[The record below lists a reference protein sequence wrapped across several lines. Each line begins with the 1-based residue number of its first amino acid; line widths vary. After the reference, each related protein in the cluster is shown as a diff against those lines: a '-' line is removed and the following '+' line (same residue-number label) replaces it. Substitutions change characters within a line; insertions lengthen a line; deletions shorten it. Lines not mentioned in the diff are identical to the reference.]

1 MRQAETRLPPG
12 DWWQGK
18 ASQAVLAAL
27 DGQARFVGGA
37 VRDAL
42 LGLAVSDVDLAT
54 PLPPETV
61 IARAIAAGLKAF
73 PTGIEHGTI
82 TLVNGGKPFEITTLR
97 RDIVTNGRHAI
108 VAFTEEWQ
116 EDAARRDFT
125 MNALYA
131 DGQGRVY
138 DPVGGLAD
146 LETGYLRF
154 IGDARQRIAED
165 YLRILRYFRFQA
177 RYGRVPPSADLLAL
191 LAESAP
197 GLAQLSAERVWAE
210 LKKLLNCAN
219 PIASL
224 AAMQAT
230 GILPQVLPG
239 VRAEGVS
246 ILSGLPSAAGW
257 AARLLALL
265 PDGADLP
272 ALAARLRW
280 PKNEL
285 QFILICQQVA
295 ETQLSHPYALLRRWG
310 PEPLRAGLD
319 VRAARGNPD
328 RLPWRVMLDTPV
340 PNFPIG
346 GADVGALGVAPGP
359 EMGHLLTVIQTWWED
374 GGYTATRAETLA
386 YLQSLVP
393 PQ

>member
-1 MRQAETRLPPG
+1 MRPEERVLPPG

-61 IARAIAAGLKAF
+61 MARALAAGLKAF

-82 TLVNGGKPFEITTLR
+82 TLVNGGKPFEVTTLR
-97 RDIVTNGRHAI
+97 RDIATNGRHAI
-108 VAFTEEWQ
+108 VAFTEQWP

-177 RYGRVPPSADLLAL
+177 RYGRVPPTAELLTL

-210 LKKLLNCAN
+210 LKKLLSCTN

-239 VRAEGVS
+239 VRAEGVA
-246 ILSGLPSAAGW
+246 ILSSLPSAAGW

-265 PDGADLP
+265 PDGAELP

-280 PKNEL
+280 RKDEL

-310 PEPLRAGLD
+310 PEPLRAGID

-328 RLPWRVMLDTPV
+328 RLSWRVVLDTPV

-346 GADVGALGVAPGP
+346 GTDVGALGVSPGP
-359 EMGHLLTVIQTWWED
+359 EMGHLLTVTQTWWED